1 MYLSYS
7 KKIVDELADE
17 RKGGLIVVVFGIL
30 WIVIITVLGIT
41 VNRDLGYITVI
52 GMFII
57 RKGLNIIRAGSV
69 PSGAVAVGRLQRSGR
84 PFSFNSKGI
93 YAGKARIARWN
104 EVEDVQVIEKDAT
117 TGLGSIMVVLRRPA
131 VRQLVVT
138 KVLQPD
144 MLVDYLKRTYLS
156 PSNPAAR

>member
-1 MYLSYS
+1 
-7 KKIVDELADE
+7 
-17 RKGGLIVVVFGIL
+17 
-30 WIVIITVLGIT
+30 
-41 VNRDLGYITVI
+41 
-52 GMFII
+52 MFII
-57 RKGLNIIRAGSV
+57 RKGINIIRGDSV
-69 PSGAVAVGRLQRSGR
+69 PSGTVAVGRLKRSGR
-84 PFSFNSKGI
+84 PFSLNSKGI

-104 EVEDVQVIEKDAT
+104 EVADVQVIEKDAT
-117 TGLGSIMVVLRRPA
+117 PGLGSIMVALTRPA